1 MKRNEEKLNF
11 HEWARK
17 YGNEE
22 DKDVFRG
29 SGLPTPQSRKI
40 EKKSYKRYLKYLES

>member
-1 MKRNEEKLNF
+1 MKDKDEKLSF
-11 HEWARK
+11 HNWALK

-29 SGLPTPQSRKI
+29 SGLPTPYSRKI

>member
-1 MKRNEEKLNF
+1 MKDREKLSW
-11 HEWARK
+11 HKWARK

-29 SGLPTPQSRKI
+29 SGFPTAHSREI
-40 EKKSYKRYLKYLES
+40 EKKSYKRYLKY